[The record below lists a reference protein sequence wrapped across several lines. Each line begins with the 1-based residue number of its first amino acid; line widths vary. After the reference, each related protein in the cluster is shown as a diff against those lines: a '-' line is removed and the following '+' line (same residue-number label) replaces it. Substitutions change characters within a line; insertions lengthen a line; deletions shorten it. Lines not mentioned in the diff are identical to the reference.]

1 MKGIT
6 LLLLAIT
13 TLTTLYAQREA
24 SSRSKV
30 EIEVAGHKLHLGMT
44 KAEVTEKL
52 TGVEITKIHDDEWM
66 VGSLEKKELGPT
78 LQFTKGVLSYAE
90 RFWRVSDNDTVEQL
104 VGVVSSLNNEGFSQC
119 SVTSDTNDSPDIR
132 AKRVWIMCGDK
143 SVLVIRRTIVGGH
156 SHDGLRT
163 AGQDEGYGVVISP
176 ARCPGSRPF
185 FER

>member
-1 MKGIT
+1 
-6 LLLLAIT
+6 
-13 TLTTLYAQREA
+13 
-24 SSRSKV
+24 
-30 EIEVAGHKLHLGMT
+30 MT
-44 KAEVTEKL
+44 QAEVTEKL

-143 SVLVIRRTIVGGH
+143 SVLVIRRTIVGGTPMTR
-156 SHDGLRT
+156 STNGW
-163 AGQDEGYGVVISP
+163 AG
-176 ARCPGSRPF
+176 
-185 FER
+185 